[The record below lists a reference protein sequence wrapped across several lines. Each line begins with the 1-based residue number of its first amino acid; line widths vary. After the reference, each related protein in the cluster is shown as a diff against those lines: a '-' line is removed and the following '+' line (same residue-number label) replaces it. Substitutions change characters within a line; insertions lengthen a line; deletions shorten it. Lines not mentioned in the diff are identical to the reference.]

1 MSSNLTR
8 GTLTFGLFKGKK
20 HTKEVRNKMSEKAKE
35 RVGDKNSQYGTC
47 WITKDGENKKI
58 KKEDMELYISIG
70 WVKGRKI

>member
-1 MSSNLTR
+1 
-8 GTLTFGLFKGKK
+8 
-20 HTKEVRNKMSEKAKE
+20 MSEKAKE